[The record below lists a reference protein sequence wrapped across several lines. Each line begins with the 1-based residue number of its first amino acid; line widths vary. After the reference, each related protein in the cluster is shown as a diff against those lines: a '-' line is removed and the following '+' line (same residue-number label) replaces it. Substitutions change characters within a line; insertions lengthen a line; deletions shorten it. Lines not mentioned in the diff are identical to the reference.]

1 MHKSDIELNC
11 KILIEKTKKKNCL
24 IIDGRVLWCYCSL
37 ADSLPVDC
45 HMQRELHNI
54 WFAMKTNEKILSGKV
69 NVITIISTLEKV
81 LNIKTNI
88 NKGPEQ
94 ANGSS

>member
-1 MHKSDIELNC
+1 
-11 KILIEKTKKKNCL
+11 
-24 IIDGRVLWCYCSL
+24 
-37 ADSLPVDC
+37 
-45 HMQRELHNI
+45 
-54 WFAMKTNEKILSGKV
+54 MKTNEKILSGKV